1 MPRAGLD
8 RATVIADA
16 AALVD
21 EAGLEALS
29 LATLATRLGVKAPSL
44 YKHVDGL
51 GALRAGVAVVAKDD
65 LATALERATAGLAG
79 ADAVRA
85 LATTYRAWAHE
96 HPGQYPLTI
105 VAADASDAGDT
116 AASER
121 LYTVV
126 AAALRSLG
134 LAKQDEV
141 DVIRR
146 LRAAL
151 HGFVSLESAGGFGM
165 PQDVQRSFDG
175 MVDSLVVGIG

>member
-8 RATVIADA
+8 HATVVGEA

-21 EAGLEALS
+21 EVGLDALS
-29 LATLATRLGVKAPSL
+29 LATLAARLGVKAPSL

-51 GALRAGVAVVAKDD
+51 AALRAGVAVVAKGD
-65 LATALERATAGLAG
+65 LATALERATAGLSG

-85 LATTYRAWAHE
+85 LATAYRTWAHR
-96 HPGQYPLTI
+96 HRGQYPLTI
-105 VAADASDAGDT
+105 VAADLTDAGDT

-121 LYTVV
+121 LYAVV

-134 LAKQDEV
+134 LAEQDEV

-146 LRAAL
+146 IRAAL

-165 PQDVQRSFDG
+165 PQDVQRSFDR
-175 MVDSLVVGIG
+175 MVDALIAGIA